1 MQFLVTRRGDTL
13 IEVMFATAIFSLV
26 AIISLAIINLGVAN
40 VQSDLEAV
48 TARSE
53 LNAQAEALRFL
64 HSSYV
69 SENTLP
75 LYNSLVGV
83 DPTLEKHQQYTDVWR
98 AIISHAIA
106 PSEMTLKFPID
117 ACSEVYHDDDFLLKQ
132 NKAFVINTHNLLL
145 NDAAV
150 PGRDLSDIY
159 VDALGSPDR
168 FREAGLGARIIYAND
183 SGVDQDY
190 NGDDFTYGEGN
201 ILGDA
206 GRFYSHIAVA
216 EGIWVIAV
224 KNTEG
229 DATPT
234 YYDFYIQACWYGPNA
249 KHASTLD
256 SVIRLYNPEGV
267 RI

>member
-1 MQFLVTRRGDTL
+1 MQILTTRRGDTL

-26 AIISLAIINLGVAN
+26 AIISLAIINLGVAD
-40 VQSDLEAV
+40 VQADLEAV

-53 LNAQAEALRFL
+53 INAQAEALRFL
-64 HSSYV
+64 HSSYI

-75 LYNSLVGV
+75 LYGSLVGV

-98 AIISHAIA
+98 AITSHAIA
-106 PSEMTLKFPID
+106 PSEMTIKFPID
-117 ACSEVYHDDDFLLKQ
+117 ACSEVYRDDDFLLRQ
-132 NKAFVINTHNLLL
+132 NKAFILNTHNLLL

-150 PGRDLSDIY
+150 PDRDLSDIY
-159 VDALGSPDR
+159 VDANSPNR
-168 FREAGLGARIIYAND
+168 FREAGLGARIIYANN
-183 SGVDQDY
+183 SGTNKDY
-190 NGDDFTYGEGN
+190 NTDDFAYGEGN

-206 GRFYSHIAVA
+206 GNLYSHIAVA

-224 KNTEG
+224 KNTED
-229 DATPT
+229 DAVPT